1 MATNTELKNQL
12 ANRQETAAKQVSA
25 QSLGLK
31 SLLNTPTMQKKFEQV
46 LANKAPQFMASVL
59 NLYNGDPG
67 LREAEPMSI
76 VSSAMVAAS
85 LDLPVDKNLGYAW
98 IVAFYDSKKGYK
110 AAQFQLGYKGYIQ
123 LALRSGQYKA
133 INVIPVYEGELLK
146 WNRLTEEID
155 LDLDAKKCDKVIGYC
170 GYFKLVNGFEKTVY
184 WTRDEVEAHRIKHN
198 KAKDKKSLNNVWR
211 SDYDA
216 MAMKTVLR
224 NMLGK
229 WGILSIDM
237 QKAFS
242 EDEQEREVK
251 DITDE
256 TNEYDEPIQYD
267 SPSKEEHV
275 PDEEPEIIDT
285 DQKKKKTSKKMS
297 AQESLDIDFED
308 AE

>member
-1 MATNTELKNQL
+1 
-12 ANRQETAAKQVSA
+12 
-25 QSLGLK
+25 
-31 SLLNTPTMQKKFEQV
+31 
-46 LANKAPQFMASVL
+46 
-59 NLYNGDPG
+59 
-67 LREAEPMSI
+67 
-76 VSSAMVAAS
+76 
-85 LDLPVDKNLGYAW
+85 
-98 IVAFYDSKKGYK
+98 
-110 AAQFQLGYKGYIQ
+110 
-123 LALRSGQYKA
+123 
-133 INVIPVYEGELLK
+133 
-146 WNRLTEEID
+146 
-155 LDLDAKKCDKVIGYC
+155 LDAKKSDKVIGYC

-237 QKAFS
+237 QKVFS
-242 EDEQEREVK
+242 EDEQEREVR

-256 TNEYDEPIQYD
+256 ANEYEEPIQFD
-267 SPSKEEHV
+267 SPSKEE
-275 PDEEPEIIDT
+275 PESAAEPEIIDGEH
-285 DQKKKKTSKKMS
+285 KKKRTSKKMS

>member
-12 ANRQETAAKQVSA
+12 ANREETAAKQVSA

-85 LDLPVDKNLGYAW
+85 LDLPVDKNLGYGW

-155 LDLDAKKCDKVIGYC
+155 LDLDARKSDKVIGYC

-251 DITDE
+251 DITDDA
-256 TNEYDEPIQYD
+256 NEYDEPIQYD
-267 SPSKEEHV
+267 APSKKEHV
-275 PDEEPEIIDT
+275 SDEEPEIIDT
-285 DQKKKKTSKKMS
+285 DQKKKKTSKNMS

>member
-1 MATNTELKNQL
+1 MATNSELKNQL

-155 LDLDAKKCDKVIGYC
+155 LDLDARKSDKVIGYC

-251 DITDE
+251 DITDDA
-256 TNEYDEPIQYD
+256 NEYDEPIQYGA
-267 SPSKEEHV
+267 PSKKEHV
-275 PDEEPEIIDT
+275 SDEEPEIIDT
-285 DQKKKKTSKKMS
+285 DQKKKKTSKNMS